1 MKHFFALLA
10 TVAAPALL
18 PATAQAQTAPDSA
31 ATAVT
36 QPGNPFTVY
45 GFVDA
50 YYGYDFK
57 HAAGNERPGFIFSH
71 NRQNEFT
78 INQGLIGVR
87 YDNDQVRGE
96 VGLHAGTYPS
106 ANYAP
111 EDPIIRNIYQAYAG
125 FRPFRKAWIDAGIF
139 SSHIGIESALSK
151 NNWTL
156 TRSLAA
162 EGSPYYEAG
171 VKFTY
176 EADPKLT
183 LTALVL
189 NGWQNI
195 RETNQAKALGT
206 QIQWQATDKLLIN
219 SSTFYGNEQPEGL
232 VRRRRYFH
240 DFYARYAA
248 SDRLSL
254 ALVFDVGK
262 QERPEAGAKAD
273 TWYTGT
279 ALARYQLAE
288 RWRIGG
294 RLEYF
299 SADHGVAILNTT
311 PALTDPD
318 FKVRAGSLN
327 LDYLPTSH
335 VAVRVEGRLFNS
347 ERDFLTDRNG
357 RPTKSYGNLTSS
369 ISLSF

>member
-1 MKHFFALLA
+1 MKHFASLLTTATLALLA
-10 TVAAPALL
+10 SVAAFAQTASPTDSAAAPA
-18 PATAQAQTAPDSA
+18 
-31 ATAVT
+31 
-36 QPGNPFTVY
+36 NPLTVY
-45 GFVDA
+45 GFIDG

-57 HAAGNERPGFIFSH
+57 HAATNERPNFIFSH

-78 INQGLIGVR
+78 INQALVGLR
-87 YDNDQVRGE
+87 YDNGQVRGE

-125 FRPFRKAWIDAGIF
+125 FRPFRKAWLDVGVF

-171 VKFTY
+171 AKLTY
-176 EADPKLT
+176 EAAPTLT

-195 RETNQAKALGT
+195 RENNQAKALGT
-206 QIQWQATDKLLIN
+206 QLQWQATPQLLIN
-219 SSTFYGNEQPEGL
+219 SSTFYGNEQPTGL

-248 SDRLSL
+248 TSRLSL

-262 QERPEAGAKAD
+262 QDRPEPGARAD

-288 RWRIGG
+288 KWRIGG

-299 SADHGVAILNTT
+299 SADHGVAILNAT
-311 PALTDPD
+311 PTLTDPD
-318 FKVRAGSLN
+318 FKVRAGSLT
-327 LDYLPTSH
+327 LDYLPTTN
-335 VAVRVEGRLFNS
+335 VAVRLEGRLFNS
-347 ERDFLTDRNG
+347 GRDFLTDRNG

-369 ISLSF
+369 IALSF

>member
-1 MKHFFALLA
+1 MKYTFPLLLGSLLLA
-10 TVAAPALL
+10 
-18 PATAQAQTAPDSA
+18 SA
-31 ATAVT
+31 ATAQTATPADSAVA
-36 QPGNPFTVY
+36 PVNPLTVY
-45 GFVDA
+45 GFVDG

-57 HAAGNERPGFIFSH
+57 HAATNERPNFIFSH

-78 INQGLIGVR
+78 INQGLLGLR

-96 VGLHAGTYPS
+96 LGLHAGTYPS

-125 FRPFRKAWIDAGIF
+125 FRPFRKAWLDVGIF

-171 VKFTY
+171 AKFTY
-176 EADPKLT
+176 EAAPTLT

-206 QIQWQATDKLLIN
+206 QIQWQATDKLLLN
-219 SSTFYGNEQPEGL
+219 SSTFYGNEQPSGL
-232 VRRRRYFH
+232 VRLRRYFH

-248 SDRLSL
+248 TDRLSL

-262 QERPEAGAKAD
+262 QERPEPGAKAD

-288 RWRIGG
+288 QWRLGG

-327 LDYLPTSH
+327 LDYLPTSN
-335 VAVRVEGRLFNS
+335 VAVRVEGRLFS
-347 ERDFLTDRNG
+347 SGHDFLTDRDG

-369 ISLSF
+369 VALSF

>member
-1 MKHFFALLA
+1 MV
-10 TVAAPALL
+10 TALL
-18 PATAQAQTAPDSA
+18 PATATAQTTPADSA

-57 HAAGNERPGFIFSH
+57 HARGHERPNFIFSH

-78 INQGLIGVR
+78 VNQGLIGLR

-176 EADPKLT
+176 EVDSKLT

-232 VRRRRYFH
+232 VRRRRFFH

-262 QERPEAGAKAD
+262 Q
-273 TWYTGT
+273 
-279 ALARYQLAE
+279 
-288 RWRIGG
+288 
-294 RLEYF
+294 
-299 SADHGVAILNTT
+299 
-311 PALTDPD
+311 
-318 FKVRAGSLN
+318 
-327 LDYLPTSH
+327 
-335 VAVRVEGRLFNS
+335 
-347 ERDFLTDRNG
+347 
-357 RPTKSYGNLTSS
+357 
-369 ISLSF
+369 

>member
-1 MKHFFALLA
+1 MKHLFALLA
-10 TVAAPALL
+10 VAAPALL
-18 PATAQAQTAPDSA
+18 PVAAQAQTAPDSA

-50 YYGYDFK
+50 YYGYDIK

-78 INQGLIGVR
+78 VNQGLIGLR

-139 SSHIGIESALSK
+139 SSHMGIESALSK
-151 NNWTL
+151 DNWTL

-171 VKFTY
+171 VKFSY
-176 EADPKLT
+176 EAAPTLT

-279 ALARYQLAE
+279 ALARVQLSE
-288 RWRIGG
+288 KWRLGG
-294 RLEYF
+294 RAEYF
-299 SADHGVAILNTT
+299 SADHGVAILNAT
-311 PALTDPD
+311 PQLTDPD
-318 FKVRAGSLN
+318 FKVLAGSLN
-327 LDYLPTSH
+327 LDYLPTKH
-335 VAVRVEGRLFNS
+335 VAVRLEGRQFS
-347 ERDFLTDRNG
+347 SGRDFLTDRNG
-357 RPTKSYGNLTSS
+357 RPSKHYGNLTSS